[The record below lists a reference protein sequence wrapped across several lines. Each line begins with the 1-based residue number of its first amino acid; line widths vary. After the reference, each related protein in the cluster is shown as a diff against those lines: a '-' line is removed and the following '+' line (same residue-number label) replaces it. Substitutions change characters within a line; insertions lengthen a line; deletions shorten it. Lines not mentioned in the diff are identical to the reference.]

1 MNTGTTKSPGA
12 HPRSSSSAEP
22 AFLPGETGRELDAG
36 RMLAGAELAAA
47 EERRLGRPLT
57 FAEEWRAVLPAYR

>member
-1 MNTGTTKSPGA
+1 L
-12 HPRSSSSAEP
+12 SSAEP

-36 RMLAGAELAAA
+36 RMLAGAELVAA